1 MHKSTLIQLRM
12 YRMRWFFTS
21 PIQAGVRRLMVCL
34 KVSKPHVLRWQKRWK
49 IPSCYTLNHFAQQ
62 LVCGIRIHVS
72 VYNIGWMNREFWIEF
87 TTQISIFRFYEMK
100 TKADCFP
107 LRCCFCFASTKKKT
121 WILFLHSLQVRC

>member
-1 MHKSTLIQLRM
+1 
-12 YRMRWFFTS
+12 
-21 PIQAGVRRLMVCL
+21 MVCL

-72 VYNIGWMNREFWIEF
+72 VCNSSWMNSELWIEF
-87 TTQISIFRFYEMK
+87 TTQISIFTFSEMK

-107 LRCCFCFASTKKKT
+107 SRCCCCCCCFLCIDQKKKHEFYFCT
-121 WILFLHSLQVRC
+121 VFKFDVKNVKCRKWQIKETMSGFYMPIYIL